1 MIKQILQTVHFGQ
14 MQSYLSI
21 AAFPIF
27 CPPRENPVEYHTLE
41 DAMKSD
47 QITITEV
54 DQGGSVPELR
64 LTSKSDSPVLILEG
78 EELMGAKQNRI
89 IVTTILVAEK
99 GEVIIPVNCTERGR
113 WSYTSSKFKDSGN
126 MSSFDV
132 KREMKDS
139 VTDSLFLRN
148 VHRADQIK
156 TWDKIEE
163 LHSKSGTDSTSY
175 SRAMSDAYSAKMPEL
190 NEILGHFPVLEDQRG
205 IVFFMEN
212 KIAGLEI
219 LSRPDVYAK
228 LHEKIC
234 KSYFISGSL
243 SDRPNLPASALKKI
257 GKDFIQNA
265 THQETHEFKSVGLGT
280 DLRMKGG
287 NMVGSGLVYS
297 EELIHGA
304 FICQE

>member
-1 MIKQILQTVHFGQ
+1 MIKQILHSIQFGE
-14 MQSYLSI
+14 MQSFGSI

-27 CPPRENPVEYHTLE
+27 APSKDNPAEFYTLPE
-41 DAMKSD
+41 AMSTEM
-47 QITITEV
+47 ITVTEV
-54 DQGGSVPELR
+54 DQGGSVPDLKVSS
-64 LTSKSDSPVLILEG
+64 LADKPVLILEG

-163 LHSKSGTDSTSY
+163 LHSKSGTYSTSY

-190 NEILGHFPVLEDQRG
+190 NEMLSHFPVMGDQRG
-205 IVFFMEN
+205 IVFFMGN
-212 KIAGLEI
+212 RIAGLEI

-234 KSYFISGSL
+234 KSYFISGSF

-257 GKDFIQNA
+257 GEDFIQSA
-265 THQETHEFKSVGLGT
+265 SRLETHEFKSVGLGT
-280 DLRMKGG
+280 DVRMKGE
-287 NMVGSGLVYS
+287 NLLGSGLVYS
-297 EELIHGA
+297 DELIHGA
-304 FICQE
+304 FISQ